1 MEQNRLVTRTYKTS
15 LTIAV
20 LLLFTTLTGAVI
32 LAIITSEREDEREES
47 FAVTLTAVFSM
58 AQSTV
63 AAHATPPTPAPAVLP
78 GEYPFAVEP
87 PGPRYSRAEAPAS
100 QVVYGLVLDET
111 GEPVDRYSVTVWGD
125 YTPAQTLET
134 GELAGLEPG
143 RWALPLEDQI
153 NRRVWVQLM
162 AAGRYLSAP
171 VEIVFGESSA
181 ERSAAEVV
189 FRQVRPLT

>member
-1 MEQNRLVTRTYKTS
+1 MEPERLVTRTYKTS

-20 LLLFTTLTGAVI
+20 LLLFITLTGAVV
-32 LAIITSEREDEREES
+32 LAIITSEREGEREES
-47 FAVTLTAVFSM
+47 FAATLTAVFGA

-63 AAHATPPTPAPAVLP
+63 AAQAAPPTPAPTVQP

-87 PGPRYSRAEAPAS
+87 PGPRYSRTELPAG
-100 QVVYGLVLDET
+100 QMVFGLVLDEA

-134 GELAGLEPG
+134 GALAGLGPG
-143 RWALPLEDQI
+143 RWTLSLEGQV
-153 NRRVWVQLM
+153 NRRVWVQLRE
-162 AAGRYLSAP
+162 AGRYLSAP
-171 VEIVFGESSA
+171 IEIVFGETSA

-189 FRQVRPLT
+189 FRQIRPVT